1 MTVQAGLLLS
11 CIAFLATHFL
21 LSHPLRGLLVRA
33 MGERRFQGLYSL
45 IALITFGA
53 MIYFYHACGR
63 EPSLTC
69 AAAVSRSENCS
80 WSPGEAEW
88 ILGTILMWLA
98 SILFVG
104 SFLRNPALVGAP
116 GPRGGPKG
124 VLAIT
129 RHPMMWSFA
138 IWAAVHF
145 MLIQQFKSVIF
156 DGTIIIMA
164 LAGAFGQDRKKA
176 RTMGEGWHEWV
187 AETAFVPFTRGLAY
201 PGTVALA
208 GGTLLFLIAT
218 WAHPIPAGIWRW
230 VG

>member
-1 MTVQAGLLLS
+1 LTVQAALLLS
-11 CIAFLATHFL
+11 CIAFLATHFA
-21 LSHPLRGLLVRA
+21 LSHPLRAPLVGRI
-33 MGERRFQGLYSL
+33 GEKPFRVLYSL

-53 MIYFYHACGR
+53 MIYFYRRCGR
-63 EPSLTC
+63 EPTLWD
-69 AAAVSRSENCS
+69 A
-80 WSPGEAEW
+80 GEIGW
-88 ILGTILMWLA
+88 IAGTLLMWLA
-98 SILFVG
+98 AILFVG
-104 SFLRNPALVGAP
+104 SFLGNPALVGAP

-138 IWAAVHF
+138 IWAAVHVTI
-145 MLIQQFKSVIF
+145 LAQWKSVVF

-164 LAGAFGQDRKKA
+164 LAGALSQDRKKA
-176 RTMGEGWHEWV
+176 RLMGEAWHEWT

-230 VG
+230 IA